1 MNQER
6 GTRGVDEDFFMIVS
20 WTHHGVELECQQT
33 YRTRNVQVLRA
44 YHVESTTGSWTVE
57 RKPKSLCDSASSG
70 ERAVRYEI
78 LHVLREAARER
89 LERHTAWA
97 GGFIHE

>member
-1 MNQER
+1 M
-6 GTRGVDEDFFMIVS
+6 
-20 WTHHGVELECQQT
+20 ELECRQT

-57 RKPKSLCDSASSG
+57 GKPKSICDSASSG
-70 ERAVRYEI
+70 EQAVRYEI
-78 LHVLREAARER
+78 LHMFRGAARER